1 MAAPSAADMASFTL
15 PASGHVISPEPSVKL
30 TRGHSCVLCQQ
41 RKVRCDKQKPCANCI
56 KAGVGC
62 KVVAPQPPR
71 RRKKKPQERELID
84 RLRKYEA
91 LLSQHGVDFE
101 PIGQNLKPSDP
112 AIDDVDEIEHGIESL
127 KTSPSSTGHD
137 GGPGDK
143 HPFRWFPFYKDYK
156 ATDSQVRESSDSG
169 SDGPIIHH
177 AFDKM
182 FDGQDGFPFVIGGST
197 TSVTEFH
204 PPGVQVLQLW
214 QIYLDNVN
222 PLLKIT
228 HTPTIQG
235 QLVEAAANPA
245 KIAKPLEALM
255 FSIYF
260 IAITS
265 MTDDEVQNTFK
276 EDRNRLLSK
285 YHHGTQQAL
294 INAGFMRSPDLVVL
308 QAYVMYLFSIR
319 QYTDPR
325 SLFCL
330 IGIAVRVA
338 QRLGLHRD
346 AEQFNMP
353 PFEVELRRRLWWQLA
368 CYDKRFAE
376 ITGSAITAL
385 SSSKGDCKWPLNI
398 NDTDLH
404 VHAKD
409 RIAPYAGPTEMLFS
423 LTRFELTAAADP
435 DGIRP
440 VPNLGPTGAKPKF
453 QYSPSPASSDVVT
466 NAANHNLPMADLDS
480 YVNYIEDRYLKH
492 CDRKIPLHLFTLL
505 MTRQSLSKLRVIDY
519 LCRGYLQQHPDPNS
533 LPPGPE
539 RALRE
544 SIFEEGIRVIEY
556 DIMIQS
562 HEALQPFKWYTLMH
576 FPFPAYMY
584 LVGELRYITSGEMC
598 ERAWTAIIED
608 HEKRGMINNIRS
620 PMHTAMGGLML
631 KAWEEHEVAEAQ
643 MGRPM
648 PPRPKLMDF
657 LKDHLKKMKTAS
669 GGASSA
675 QSRGPGLSSRAS
687 FSTTSGTMSS
697 GGTTD
702 THAAKQQH
710 QQQQQ
715 QLQHHQ
721 HQHQHT
727 HQQQT
732 EMDIHSVGSSPPMAT
747 TAGGTMDPMS
757 GGVFSTGDFDGM
769 NQQMFSSA
777 FMPGD
782 MDFGTMDWNS
792 LSAWGGPFGMTD
804 SGFGQYSSHPGMMPG
819 PGPGP
824 R

>member
-1 MAAPSAADMASFTL
+1 MAGPPAADMASFPL
-15 PASGHVISPEPSVKL
+15 PASGHVVAPEPSVKL

-41 RKVRCDKQKPCANCI
+41 RKVRCDKQKPCANCV

-84 RLRKYEA
+84 RLRKYES
-91 LLSQHGVDFE
+91 LLAQHGVDFE
-101 PIGQNLKPSDP
+101 PIGQNLKSSDP
-112 AIDDVDEIEHGIESL
+112 AADDVDEIEQGVEGL
-127 KTSPSSTGHD
+127 RTSPSSTGHE

-156 ATDSQVRESSDSG
+156 TSDSQLRESSDEG

-197 TSVTEFH
+197 TPVTDFH

-214 QIYLDNVN
+214 QIYLEKVN

-245 KIAKPLEALM
+245 KIPKPLEALM

-260 IAITS
+260 IAITA
-265 MTDDEVQNTFK
+265 MTDE
-276 EDRNRLLSK
+276 E
-285 YHHGTQQAL
+285 
-294 INAGFMRSPDLVVL
+294 
-308 QAYVMYLFSIR
+308 FSIR

-385 SSSKGDCKWPLNI
+385 SSSKGDCRWPLNI

-409 RIAPYAGPTEMLFS
+409 RIAPYPGPTEMLFS

-435 DGIRP
+435 DGVRP
-440 VPNLGPTGAKPKF
+440 VPNVGAAGGKPKF

-466 NAANHNLPMADLDS
+466 NAANHNLPMANLDS
-480 YVNYIEDRYLKH
+480 YVTYIEDRYLKH
-492 CDRKIPLHLFTLL
+492 CDPKVPLHLFTLL
-505 MTRQSLSKLRVIDY
+505 MTRQSLSKLRVIEY
-519 LCRGYLQQHPDPNS
+519 LCHGHLHQNPDPNS

-539 RALRE
+539 RTLRE

-584 LVGELRYITSGEMC
+584 LVGELRYITSGETC
-598 ERAWTAIIED
+598 ERAWAAILED
-608 HEKRGMINNIRS
+608 HDKRGMMNNIKS
-620 PMHTAMGGLML
+620 PMHTAMGGMML
-631 KAWEEHEVAEAQ
+631 KAWDEHERAEVQ
-643 MGRPM
+643 LGRPK

-657 LKDHLKKMKTAS
+657 LKEKIKAT
-669 GGASSA
+669 SSDSSSSH
-675 QSRGPGLSSRAS
+675 SRGPGLSSRAS
-687 FSTTSGTMSS
+687 FSTTTGTMSS
-697 GGTTD
+697 GGANENQ
-702 THAAKQQH
+702 AAIQPQQN

-715 QLQHHQ
+715 QQQQHH
-721 HQHQHT
+721 HH
-727 HQQQT
+727 HQQAKI
-732 EMDIHSVGSSPPMAT
+732 DIHSVGSSPPMVS
-747 TAGGTMDPMS
+747 TAGGAMDPM
-757 GGVFSTGDFDGM
+757 GGMFATGEFDGI
-769 NQQMFSSA
+769 NQHMFSSA
-777 FMPGD
+777 LMPSD
-782 MDFGTMDWNS
+782 MDFGPMDWNS
-792 LSAWGGPFGMTD
+792 ISAWGGPFGMADGT
-804 SGFGQYSSHPGMMPG
+804 FGQFSHPGMMPG